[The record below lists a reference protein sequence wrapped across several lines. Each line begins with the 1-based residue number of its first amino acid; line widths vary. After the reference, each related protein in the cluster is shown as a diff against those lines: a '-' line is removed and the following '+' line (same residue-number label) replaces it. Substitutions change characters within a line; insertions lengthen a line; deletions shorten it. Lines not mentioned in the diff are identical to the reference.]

1 MVFVSVLPRDQ
12 SATGYEFES
21 AEFAI
26 RPQNRAADRGLVY
39 LRCLEKERMYAASEL
54 I

>member
-1 MVFVSVLPRDQ
+1 MVFVSVFPRDQ
-12 SATGYEFES
+12 SATGYEFGS

-26 RPQNRAADRGLVY
+26 RPQRADRGLVY
-39 LRCLEKERMYAASEL
+39 LRLEKERMYAASEL

>member
-1 MVFVSVLPRDQ
+1 MMFVPVLPRDQ
-12 SATGYEFES
+12 SATGYEFGS

-26 RPQNRAADRGLVY
+26 RQQRADRGLVY